1 MLPPHRDDTSQADI
15 PSPDEVGISSAR
27 LARVTAALQADVDAG
42 RIPGAVVIV
51 GRRGATAY
59 RQAIGFRD
67 RGAGARMNVDT
78 IFRIASMTKP
88 ITIVAALLLAE
99 QGRLLLADPVATYLP
114 ELANVRVGAET
125 FGSGGGMQLCLE
137 AAHRPM
143 TVLDLM
149 RHTAGFTYARFGSS
163 LVKDTYTE
171 AKVMDFDQT
180 NAELV
185 GKLSELPL
193 AYQPGTTWEYGMSTD
208 VLGCVIERV
217 AGVALDQF
225 VAERITR
232 PLGMPD
238 TRFWIEQHELDRL
251 AQPHRGDQGSAAVPA
266 LRHPVGRPN
275 WISGGGG
282 MVSTATDYARF
293 CQMLLQG
300 GALDGTRL
308 LAPHSVALMTS
319 QHLPPGIC
327 YAPHTATLFEAL
339 APTPEMGHGFGL
351 GVAVRLAGG
360 GNPLPGSTGDYW
372 WTGATGTY
380 FWVDPLEQMF
390 VVLMLQ
396 APEIRLQYRYL
407 LRQLVYQALTG

>member
-1 MLPPHRDDTSQADI
+1 MLPPHRDGRSEADI

-27 LARVTAALQADVDAG
+27 LARLTAALQADVDAE
-42 RIPGAVVIV
+42 RIPGAVVII
-51 GRRGATAY
+51 GRRGVTGY

-67 RGAGARMNVDT
+67 RGAGARMSVDT

-99 QGRLLLADPVATYLP
+99 QGKLLLADPVAAYLP
-114 ELANVRVGAET
+114 ELADISVGVET
-125 FGSGGGMQLCLE
+125 SRPQGGKQLGLE
-137 AAHRPM
+137 AALRPM

-149 RHTAGFTYARFGSS
+149 RHTTGFTYARFGSS
-163 LVKDTYTE
+163 LVKDAYTE
-171 AKVMDFDQT
+171 ARVMDFDQT

-185 GKLSELPL
+185 DKLSRLPI

-208 VLGCVIERV
+208 VLGCVIESV
-217 AGVALDQF
+217 SGLALDQF
-225 VAERITR
+225 IAERITG
-232 PLGMPD
+232 PLGMSD
-238 TRFWIEQHELDRL
+238 TRFWIGQHELDRL
-251 AQPHRGDQGSAAVPA
+251 AQPHRGDERSAPVPA
-266 LRHPVGRPN
+266 LRNPVGRPN

-282 MVSTATDYARF
+282 MVSTATDYALF
-293 CQMLLQG
+293 CQMLLRG
-300 GALDGTRL
+300 GTLDGTRL

-319 QHLPPGIC
+319 NHLPPGIR
-327 YAPHTATLFEAL
+327 YAPYTAALFEAL

-351 GVAVRLAGG
+351 GVAVRLAQGG
-360 GNPLPGSTGDYW
+360 HPLPGSTGDYW

-380 FWVDPLEQMF
+380 FWVDPREQMF

-396 APEIRLQYRYL
+396 APEIRLHYRYL